1 MTFSLV
7 LANDPSLIPPGLTT
21 AADAAEHALKLLGAT
36 GFAYVLATGLAYRAG
51 TRRGQAIAERQ
62 RLAEGKPN
70 LKPFPEESEGT
81 PFWKDNALIQG
92 GINGIFI
99 MAILASYVVFM
110 LAIFRPPAAILPK
123 SISFLMIYPNVMAGL
138 FASLWGLSLFRLKVI
153 PIYLLVVL
161 SIAASILSCVAVTS
175 SSTVSA
181 LATQLLLCVVQSA
194 VLSYFVGIGRGSS
207 LANLEA
213 RYPLVAVTTTDGHTR
228 SDLRVLKIGAND
240 CRFMETDGSISLIPK
255 AKVTSVRTL

>member
-1 MTFSLV
+1 MTFSLA
-7 LANDPSLIPPGLTT
+7 LANDPSLIPPGLND
-21 AADAAEHALKLLGAT
+21 AADAAEHVLKLLGAM

-51 TRRGQAIAERQ
+51 TRRGQALAERQ
-62 RLAEGKPN
+62 RLVEGKPN
-70 LKPFPEESEGT
+70 LKPFPEESEDKL
-81 PFWKDNALIQG
+81 FWKDTALMQG

-110 LAIFRPPAAILPK
+110 LAIFRPPAAMLPK
-123 SISFLMIYPNVMAGL
+123 SISLLMIYPNVMTGF
-138 FASLWGLSLFRLKVI
+138 FAALWGLSLLRLKVI
-153 PIYLLVVL
+153 PIYLLIVL
-161 SIAASILSCVAVTS
+161 TIAAAVLSCVVATS

-181 LATQLLLCVVQSA
+181 LTIQLLLCAVQSA
-194 VLSYFVGIGRGSS
+194 VLSYFVGIGRGNT

-228 SDLRVLKIGAND
+228 ADLRALKIGTND

-255 AKVTSVRTL
+255 AKVASVRTL